1 MIIRG
6 QRKQSDSFPRISSVC
21 TKIENFYKTYVLLLA
36 RVFPVCYI
44 IQRNVKERKKNMAK
58 KETYDESSISVLE
71 GLEAV
76 RKRPG
81 MYIGSVSRKMCIR
94 DSSRG
99 VPDGSTGL
107 PDLIHRFHRDHKI
120 CVPWIDSG
128 GNELS
133 GAGIDPVSYT
143 HLVRQ
148 DHARVR
154 IRSE

>member
-81 MYIGSVSRKMCIR
+81 MYIGSVSRK
-94 DSSRG
+94 
-99 VPDGSTGL
+99 GL
-107 PDLIHRFHRDHKI
+107 NLSLIHISPTWMQSFVYR
-120 CVPWIDSG
+120 CVP
-128 GNELS
+128 
-133 GAGIDPVSYT
+133 
-143 HLVRQ
+143 
-148 DHARVR
+148 
-154 IRSE
+154 RSLPYITD